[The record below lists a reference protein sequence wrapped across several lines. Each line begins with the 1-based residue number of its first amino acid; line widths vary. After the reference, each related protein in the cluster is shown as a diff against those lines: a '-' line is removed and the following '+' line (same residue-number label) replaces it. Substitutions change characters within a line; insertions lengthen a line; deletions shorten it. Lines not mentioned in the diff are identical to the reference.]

1 MDEAKDI
8 VHLKGIVRR
17 RRKGFVVSFLIIFI
31 LGAVLSLVLP
41 SIYLSRSTI
50 LIENQLIPTEYVQ
63 TTITGFVEERLQVIT
78 QQIMSRS
85 RLMEIINRFGL
96 YRELTERY
104 TTAEIIEKMR
114 EDINLETI
122 SADVIDRRTGRPTSA
137 TIAFSLS
144 YEGKDPSTVQKV
156 SNVLASLYLEMNL
169 KSREQRASTTTTF
182 FEQELAEIR
191 KQIDEYQNQIS
202 EFKKAHIGEL
212 PEYGNVNLQAIGR
225 LESDLGQIQSQ
236 INALMERKILLEG
249 QLANVDPLRPIM
261 TEEGKTVMNP
271 SERLKYLRLQLVS
284 LKSGLSERHPDVKKL
299 HKEIEELEAEVG
311 PEEDSS
317 LEKLK
322 RLDELTT
329 RLTTLKSRLG
339 PKHPDVVKLGK
350 EVKVLSEEVAQLKTA
365 EVRKSL
371 SEEKPD
377 NPAYINLKTQIAS
390 TELEIGRLGKEERRI
405 TSQIAKYQRKIDAA
419 PSVEREYNR
428 LLRDHE
434 SSRIKYN
441 ELMNKLMEA
450 KVAQGMEESQRG
462 ERFTIIDPAQLPER
476 PYKPNRIAIVLIAF
490 VLALGAGVGMAA
502 LREAVDPSVKSEEHL
517 ADITSVPVLSVIHLM
532 ESKEERRA
540 RRLKKV
546 LWILII
552 LAIIALGLYLF
563 DQYVM
568 PLEILWIKIQRKL
581 VKIGLSGFIG

>member
-31 LGAVLSLVLP
+31 LGAVLAFVLP

-85 RLMEIINRFGL
+85 RLMEILNRFGL

-104 TTAEIIEKMR
+104 TTAEIIDKMR

-156 SNVLASLYLEMNL
+156 ANVLASLYLEMNL
-169 KSREQRASTTTTF
+169 KSREQRATTTTIF

-191 KQIDEYQNQIS
+191 KQIDGYQNRIS

-212 PEYGNVNLQAIGR
+212 PEFSNVNLQAIGR

-249 QLANVDPLRPIM
+249 QLMNVDPLRPIM
-261 TEEGKTVMNP
+261 TEEGKAVMNP

-284 LKSGLSERHPDVKKL
+284 LKSGLSEKHPDVKKL
-299 HKEIEELEAEVG
+299 QKEIEELEAEVG
-311 PEEDSS
+311 TEGDDSI
-317 LEKLK
+317 EKIK
-322 RLDELTT
+322 RLDELST
-329 RLTTLKSRLG
+329 RLTTLKAKLG

-350 EVKVLSEEVAQLKTA
+350 EVKALSDEVTQMKTA
-365 EVRKSL
+365 EVRKSVT
-371 SEEKPD
+371 EEKPD

-390 TELEIGRLGKEERRI
+390 TDLEIGRLGKEERRI
-405 TSQIAKYQRKIDAA
+405 NSSIAKYQRKIDAA
-419 PSVEREYNR
+419 PSVEREYSR

-434 SSRIKYN
+434 SARAKYN

-450 KVAQGMEESQRG
+450 KVAQGMEETQRG
-462 ERFTIIDPAQLPER
+462 ERFTIIDPAQLPEK
-476 PYKPNRIAIVLIAF
+476 PHKPNRIAIVLIAF
-490 VLALGAGVGMAA
+490 VLALGAGVGMSA
-502 LREAVDPSVKSEEHL
+502 LREALDPSVKSEEHL
-517 ADITSVPVLSVIHLM
+517 ADITSVPVLSVINLM
-532 ESKEERRA
+532 ESAEERRA

-581 VKIGLSGFIG
+581 IKIGISGFVG